1 LVKRKFLIIILFVIS
16 ILTRLILFH
25 LVYNPD
31 WCGGLVREYRVI
43 AENVLDGHGFSMKIE
58 DKYVPK
64 IVHPP
69 GYSLFLATIFAL
81 FGKSDFPVRAIQ
93 ILIDSLS
100 VILIFL
106 IVERIFGGFTALIA
120 ALIAGLYPFS
130 VIMSFMLLPATVALF
145 ISILA
150 AYFYSK
156 KELKGSDYLI
166 SGLLLGIAAL
176 FRSQLIVIPFFISLG
191 FILSKGI
198 KRGIKPLMYILISAF
213 LVISP
218 WTVRNWR
225 HFHKFVPLTIGLGW
239 SMWVG
244 IGEDFPA
251 SGAPAKDEELAR
263 SEDYESCTYPFPVE
277 RDAARIKKS
286 VNFIKT
292 HPFQYVAVMIKR
304 LFRLLVGFYVPVK
317 PIFKFFISLAK
328 FLLIFL
334 GFLGM
339 IFSLKRKEVLPLI
352 IFPWGMAL
360 CLIPMH
366 VEGRYFLP
374 SIFPFFIFAADMVKR
389 GLNRLTKLEREKGEK

>member
-1 LVKRKFLIIILFVIS
+1 MVKRKFLIIIIFVIS
-16 ILTRLILFH
+16 ILTRLILFY
-25 LVYNPD
+25 LVYDPD

-43 AENVLDGHGFSMKIE
+43 AENVLDGHGFSMEIE

-81 FGKSDFPVRAIQ
+81 FGRSDFPVRAIQ

-120 ALIAGLYPFS
+120 ALIACLYPFS

-150 AYFYSK
+150 AYFYTK
-156 KELKGSDYLI
+156 NELKLSDYII
-166 SGLLLGIAAL
+166 SSILFGLAAL
-176 FRSQLIVIPFFISLG
+176 FRSQLIVVPFFISLG
-191 FILSKGI
+191 FILGKGI
-198 KRGIKPLMYILISAF
+198 KRGIKPLMYILIPAF

-218 WTVRNWR
+218 WTIRNWR
-225 HFHKFVPLTIGLGW
+225 HFHKFVPLSIGLGW

-244 IGEDFPA
+244 IGEDFPT
-251 SGAPAKDEELAR
+251 SGAPRNDGELAE
-263 SEDYESCTYPFPVE
+263 SEHYDSCTYPFPIE
-277 RDAARIKKS
+277 RDRARVKKS
-286 VNFIKT
+286 LNFIKT
-292 HPFQYVAVMIKR
+292 QPFQYVQVMIKR
-304 LFRLLVGFYVPVK
+304 LFRLLMGFNVPVK
-317 PIFKFFISLAK
+317 PIFRFFIRFIKFF
-328 FLLIFL
+328 LIFL
-334 GFLGM
+334 GTLGM
-339 IFSLKRKEVLPLI
+339 IFSLKRRELLPLI
-352 IFPWGMAL
+352 ILPWGLAL

-374 SIFPFFIFAADMVKR
+374 SIFPFFIFAAETVKI
-389 GLNRLTKLEREKGEK
+389 GLNRFMKLQVEKGEK